1 MLKSKIT
8 ILILFVCIAFSAIAG
23 NEEGKKKLKCF
34 SLSGQVID
42 NAGSLTGVK
51 VILNNEEV
59 TVYTDFDGNFT
70 INNVK
75 EGINEIT
82 FSIVSYG
89 SKIITVNPTETNN
102 LQVKL
107 YGK

>member
-1 MLKSKIT
+1 MFKTQIT
-8 ILILFVCIAFSAIAG
+8 ILIFLVCFAFSAKAG
-23 NEEGKKKLKCF
+23 NEGNKKLKTF
-34 SLSGQVID
+34 SVTGKVID
-42 NAGSLTGVK
+42 SSGELTGVK
-51 VILNNEEV
+51 VILNNEEL
-59 TVYTDFDGNFT
+59 TVYTDFEGNFT

-75 EGINEIT
+75 EGTNQVT
-82 FSIVSYG
+82 FSMISYG

>member
-1 MLKSKIT
+1 MFKSR
-8 ILILFVCIAFSAIAG
+8 ILILFLFVCVAFSAFAG
-23 NEEGKKKLKCF
+23 NGEKKKLKTF

-70 INNVK
+70 INNVR
-75 EGINEIT
+75 EGKNQIT
-82 FSIVSYG
+82 FSMVTYG
-89 SKIITVNPTETNN
+89 SKSITVNPTETNN

>member
-1 MLKSKIT
+1 MFNTRII
-8 ILILFVCIAFSAIAG
+8 ILVLFVCLAYTAFAG
-23 NEEGKKKLKCF
+23 NEGKKKLKTF

-42 NAGSLTGVK
+42 VAGSLTGVK
-51 VILNNEEV
+51 VILNDEEV

-75 EGINEIT
+75 EGTNQIT
-82 FSIVSYG
+82 FSMVTYD
-89 SKIITVNPTETNN
+89 SKSITVNPTERNN